1 MIEEIIIRKYLKLQ
15 DISFK
20 FSNNINVISGG
31 NGTCKTS
38 ILYIISNSFK
48 QPKLKN
54 NPSLKVIKSLNQLI
68 NPKIESLAKAGL
80 VTKQDNNEG
89 KVFDIKYYDRSNPI
103 PFRVKDD
110 GMLNRYR
117 IIPNYAK
124 PKKENLP
131 EIPII
136 YLGLPRLIPTGEIP
150 DDTDVITIK
159 KFLPQEYRDKYNE
172 LYNDLCNIEIA
183 EILPQENIANI
194 KKRPTFRSNIR
205 GIDSNTIS
213 AGQDNIQILLTALL
227 SLKYYYENSNQNNKC
242 ESVLLIDELDAT
254 LHPTL
259 QYKILKI
266 INDFSSNYKIQVFFT
281 THSLSLIEYSIKR
294 ACNILYL
301 IDNTTPKTQNGSI
314 ILLPDPTL
322 QNISLF
328 LQNKIDDGK
337 YKLKKI
343 PVLTEDE
350 EARIFLKEI
359 LNFKRKENDDFSK
372 IETALHMGQFNIGAQ
387 TLKQMNND
395 EFFFR
400 SLTPSITILDGDE
413 RPSNQDPEAYKQLKT
428 SYSKKN
434 IIFLPSNKSP
444 EKLLFDYSLDIY
456 DNDSDF
462 WISDD
467 VLNAQITKE
476 YYRENIKREIE
487 KINEIEKKYRE
498 ENKSSNGEIRK
509 KRKSHF
515 NQNEIFFKLL
525 LRHWL
530 ANDKNK
536 TALDEFI
543 HDLEC
548 SFKRVCTPNGIN
560 PNIWPN

>member
-1 MIEEIIIRKYLKLQ
+1 MIEEIKIKKYLKLH

-31 NGTCKTS
+31 NGTCKTT

-54 NPSLKVIKSLNQLI
+54 NPSLKLINSLNQLI

-89 KVFDIKYYDRSNPI
+89 KVFDIKYYDRPNSI

-124 PKKENLP
+124 GKKENLP

-194 KKRPTFRSNIR
+194 KKRPTFRSNIS

-227 SLKYYYENSNQNNKC
+227 SLKYYYENSNQSNKC

-266 INDFSSNYKIQVFFT
+266 IHEFSIGYKIQVFFT
-281 THSLSLIEYSIKR
+281 THSLSLIEYSIKKG
-294 ACNILYL
+294 CNILYL
-301 IDNTTPKTQNGSI
+301 IDNTTPKTQSGSI

-359 LNFKRKENDDFSK
+359 LNYKRKENENFSK
-372 IETALHMGQFNIGAQ
+372 IESSLHCGQFNIGAQ
-387 TLKQMNND
+387 TLKDMNDD
-395 EFFFR
+395 EVFFR

-413 RPSNQDPEAYKQLKT
+413 RPSNEDPRAYKELKKI
-428 SYSKKN
+428 YSRKN

-444 EKLLFDYSLDIY
+444 EKLLFDYSLNVY
-456 DNDSDF
+456 NSQPDF
-462 WISDD
+462 WSSLD
-467 VLNAQITKE
+467 VLESQITKE
-476 YYRENIKREIE
+476 YYREHIKCEIE
-487 KINEIEKKYRE
+487 AIDKLSHKLIK
-498 ENKSSNGEIRK
+498 ENQSSNGKIRK
-509 KRKSHF
+509 KRKELFKKHDL
-515 NQNEIFFKLL
+515 FFKLL

-530 ANDKNK
+530 ANKENK
-536 TALDEFI
+536 IELDEFI
-543 HDLEC
+543 HDLKC
-548 SFKRVCTPNGIN
+548 LFKNVSTSNGID

>member
-1 MIEEIIIRKYLKLQ
+1 MIEEIKIKKYLKLH

-31 NGTCKTS
+31 NGTCKTT

-54 NPSLKVIKSLNQLI
+54 NPSLKLINSLNQLI

-89 KVFDIKYYDRSNPI
+89 KVFDIKYYDRPNPI

-124 PKKENLP
+124 GKKENLP

-172 LYNDLCNIEIA
+172 LYNALCNIEIA

-194 KKRPTFRSNIR
+194 KKRPTFRSNIS

-227 SLKYYYENSNQNNKC
+227 SLKYYYENSNQSNKY

-266 INDFSSNYKIQVFFT
+266 IHEFSIDYKIQVFFT
-281 THSLSLIEYSIKR
+281 THSLSLIEYSIKKG
-294 ACNILYL
+294 CNILYL
-301 IDNTTPKTQNGSI
+301 IDNTTPKTQSGSI

-322 QNISLF
+322 QNISFF

-359 LNFKRKENDDFSK
+359 LNYKRKENDDFSK
-372 IETALHMGQFNIGAQ
+372 IETALHLGQFNIGAQ
-387 TLKQMNND
+387 TLKQMNDD

-413 RPSNQDPEAYKQLKT
+413 RPSNQDPKAYKQIKT
-428 SYSKKN
+428 IYSKKN

-444 EKLLFDYSLDIY
+444 EKLLFDYSLYIY
-456 DNDSDF
+456 DNDPDF
-462 WISDD
+462 WSSDD
-467 VLNAQITKE
+467 VLHAQITKE
-476 YYRENIKREIE
+476 YYRENIKIEIE
-487 KINEIEKKYRE
+487 KIDEIEKNYRE
-498 ENKSSNGEIRK
+498 TMKPSNGEIRK

-530 ANDKNK
+530 ANDENK